1 VPAPTANPELA
12 KDPAAALNGAQ
23 VASLQGIVQSV
34 AEKALPR
41 ESGIAM
47 MLAAFPVTAA
57 QAEAIMG
64 TVGKTFFAPTE
75 TPSAE

>member
-1 VPAPTANPELA
+1 MSPALV
-12 KDPAAALNGAQ
+12 KDPTSALNGAQ

-34 AEKALPR
+34 ATRELPR

-47 MLAAFPVTAA
+47 MLAAFPITST

-64 TVGKTFFAPTE
+64 TVGRTFFAEPA
-75 TPSAE
+75 S